1 MIRQLVSVLT
11 LSSIMLAPAISLAN
25 EEGGAHGAA
34 PAVEEKHSKTA
45 TQFFPKKEADKSMA
59 TRPEAPELL
68 EPAFMTKV
76 SGGSVTLKWKAV
88 AGSTNYHF
96 QLATDP
102 NFKWLVKDEALFQGT
117 SFQASGLEA
126 GKHYYWRVAA
136 QKGTNDPAYTKS
148 GFNKSMFETH

>member
-1 MIRQLVSVLT
+1 MIRRLFSILT
-11 LSSIMLAPAISLAN
+11 LFSLLITPALSFAN
-25 EEGGAHGAA
+25 EEGEHAAAA

-45 TQFFPKKEADKSMA
+45 TQFFPKKQADKTMA

-76 SGGSVTLKWKAV
+76 TGGSVTLKWKEV

-102 NFKWLVKDEALFQGT
+102 NFKWLVKDDFLFQGT
-117 SFQASGLEA
+117 SYQATGLEA